1 MEQNLYKLTK
11 QHKILNTKLFKFMKK
26 LKLIIQLFCFFS
38 ILTYS
43 NVMANEEANY
53 EIIDKNDIYE
63 IRKYS
68 DRLAVETLTS
78 GIDSNFRKLFNY
90 ISGRND
96 TEEKIKMTTPV
107 TQVEKNGNMSMQFYL
122 PSKFNSENVPNPSR
136 EDVKIINIKG
146 GYYAVLRYSGRAS
159 DGNFLK
165 HKKILENELQKNK
178 VSIISPPIRATYDSP
193 FTLPMNRRNEAMFK
207 VEIY

>member
-1 MEQNLYKLTK
+1 MK
-11 QHKILNTKLFKFMKK
+11 QHKILNIKLFKSMKS
-26 LKLIIQLFCFFS
+26 LKLFSLLICFFY
-38 ILTYS
+38 ILIYS
-43 NVMANEEANY
+43 TVMAADEANY
-53 EIIDKNDIYE
+53 EIIEKNEIYE

-68 DRLAVETLTS
+68 DRLAVETETS
-78 GIDSNFRKLFNY
+78 GSENNFRKLFNY

-96 TEEKIKMTTPV
+96 LKEKIKMTTPV

-136 EDVKIINIKG
+136 EDVKIINVEG

-159 DGNFLK
+159 DRNFLK
-165 HKKILENELQKNK
+165 HKELLEKELRINNI
-178 VSIISPPIRATYDSP
+178 SIISSPIRATYDSP

-207 VEIY
+207 VEIN

>member
-1 MEQNLYKLTK
+1 MKIIKLYIIVFCT
-11 QHKILNTKLFKFMKK
+11 LFV
-26 LKLIIQLFCFFS
+26 LP
-38 ILTYS
+38 YS
-43 NVMANEEANY
+43 TVMAYEEANY
-53 EIIDKNDIYE
+53 EVISKNEVYE

-68 DRLAVETLTS
+68 DRLAVETMTS

-96 TEEKIKMTTPV
+96 TQEKIKMTTPV

-136 EDVKIINIKG
+136 EDVNIVNIEG

-159 DGNFLK
+159 DENFIK
-165 HKKILENELQKNK
+165 HKEILEKELQKNK
-178 VSIISPPIRATYDSP
+178 ISIISPPIRATYDSP

-207 VEIY
+207 VELN

>member
-1 MEQNLYKLTK
+1 MRIIKLYFIVFCALF
-11 QHKILNTKLFKFMKK
+11 ILP
-26 LKLIIQLFCFFS
+26 
-38 ILTYS
+38 YS
-43 NVMANEEANY
+43 TVMAYEEANY
-53 EIIDKNDIYE
+53 EVFSKNEVYE

-68 DRLAVETLTS
+68 DRLAVETMTS

-96 TEEKIKMTTPV
+96 TQEKIKMTTPV

-122 PSKFNSENVPNPSR
+122 PSKFNIENVPNPSR
-136 EDVKIINIKG
+136 NDVKIVNIEG
-146 GYYAVLRYSGRAS
+146 GYYAVLTYSGRAS

-165 HKKILENELQKNK
+165 HKEILEKELQKNSI
-178 VSIISPPIRATYDSP
+178 SIISPPIRATYDSP

-207 VEIY
+207 VELN

>member
-1 MEQNLYKLTK
+1 MKIIKLYLIVFCT
-11 QHKILNTKLFKFMKK
+11 LFV
-26 LKLIIQLFCFFS
+26 LP
-38 ILTYS
+38 YS
-43 NVMANEEANY
+43 TVMAYEEANY
-53 EIIDKNDIYE
+53 EVISKNEVYE

-68 DRLAVETLTS
+68 DRLAVETMTS

-96 TEEKIKMTTPV
+96 TQEKIKMTTPV

-136 EDVKIINIKG
+136 EDVNIVNIEG

-159 DGNFLK
+159 DGNFIK
-165 HKKILENELQKNK
+165 HKEILEKELQKNNI
-178 VSIISPPIRATYDSP
+178 SILSPPIRATYDSP
-193 FTLPMNRRNEAMFK
+193 FTLPMNRRNETMFK
-207 VEIY
+207 VKLN

>member
-11 QHKILNTKLFKFMKK
+11 RHKILNTKLFKFMKK

-53 EIIDKNDIYE
+53 EIIDRNDIYE

-68 DRLAVETLTS
+68 NRLAVETMTS

-107 TQVEKNGNMSMQFYL
+107 TQIEKNGNMSMQFYL
-122 PSKFNSENVPNPSR
+122 PSKFNSDNVPNPSR
-136 EDVKIINIKG
+136 EDVKIIIIEG

-178 VSIISPPIRATYDSP
+178 ISIISPPIRATYDSP

-207 VEIY
+207 VEMN

>member
-1 MEQNLYKLTK
+1 
-11 QHKILNTKLFKFMKK
+11 LNTKLFKFMKK

-68 DRLAVETLTS
+68 ASLAVETLTL

-165 HKKILENELQKNK
+165 HKKILENELQKK
-178 VSIISPPIRATYDSP
+178 KISIISPPIRATYDSP
-193 FTLPMNRRNEAMFK
+193 FTLPTNRRNEAMFK

>member
-1 MEQNLYKLTK
+1 MS
-11 QHKILNTKLFKFMKK
+11 KIFK
-26 LKLIIQLFCFFS
+26 IIFYSIYFF
-38 ILTYS
+38 TYS
-43 NVMANEEANY
+43 HVMANEEAKY
-53 EIIDKNDIYE
+53 DIVKSNDTYE

-68 DRLAVETLTS
+68 DRLAVETMTS

-122 PSKFNSENVPNPSR
+122 PSKFNLENVPNPSR
-136 EDVKIINIKG
+136 EDVKIINITG

-159 DGNFLK
+159 DKNFLE
-165 HKKILENELQKNK
+165 HKKILEEKLQKNK

-193 FTLPMNRRNEAMFK
+193 FTLPMNRRNEVMFK
-207 VEIY
+207 VEMN